1 MAMIEVGET
10 SEGGEN
16 SVAVALGLLGDE
28 WNLLIIRLAFLGA
41 RRYKDWHDKLGIANS
56 VLSSRLNGLIDAG
69 VFVRVPYQKRPLRNE
84 YRLTECGKDLW
95 QVLVT
100 IWDWESQW
108 VKDRP
113 VPLPPMVHLE
123 CGSEASPVLKC
134 GKCKKPA
141 TVKNVRGAF
150 GPSGSFER
158 SVPRATTRRRSVTP
172 DNGDYGL
179 YSETISLIGNRWSA
193 TALATVFFGASR
205 FTDFLQ
211 LMSAPPV
218 IVADRLKTFCDIGVL
233 QRTVPTNGSSR
244 LEYRLSS
251 KGHAVFPLILTFI
264 HWGDE
269 WFRSPEG
276 PALIFTHLEC
286 ESDLIPT
293 LYCSKCDHEL
303 VRKQI
308 GVGGL
313 VL

>member
-1 MAMIEVGET
+1 
-10 SEGGEN
+10 
-16 SVAVALGLLGDE
+16 
-28 WNLLIIRLAFLGA
+28 
-41 RRYKDWHDKLGIANS
+41 
-56 VLSSRLNGLIDAG
+56 
-69 VFVRVPYQKRPLRNE
+69 
-84 YRLTECGKDLW
+84 
-95 QVLVT
+95 
-100 IWDWESQW
+100 
-108 VKDRP
+108 
-113 VPLPPMVHLE
+113 
-123 CGSEASPVLKC
+123 
-134 GKCKKPA
+134 
-141 TVKNVRGAF
+141 
-150 GPSGSFER
+150 
-158 SVPRATTRRRSVTP
+158 
-172 DNGDYGL
+172 
-179 YSETISLIGNRWSA
+179 
-193 TALATVFFGASR
+193 
-205 FTDFLQ
+205 
-211 LMSAPPV
+211 MSAPPV